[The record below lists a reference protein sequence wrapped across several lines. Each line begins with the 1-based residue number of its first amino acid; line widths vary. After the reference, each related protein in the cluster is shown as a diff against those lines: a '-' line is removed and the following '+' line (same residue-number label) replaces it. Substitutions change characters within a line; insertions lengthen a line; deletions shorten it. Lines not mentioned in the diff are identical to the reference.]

1 MSVATTTP
9 TETGAAP
16 PVSHARDWGGS
27 SYLTQIWVLTG
38 RSMQALKDKRLLIM
52 SLLQPL
58 IMLTL
63 FSQVFKGMA
72 FAPGFP
78 QGVDYI
84 DYLMPAILVT
94 TGSQSAMWAG
104 AGLANDLKNGALA
117 RFRSL
122 PISMYSLLTARSI
135 FDVVRNTIQLSMLLA
150 GAVLLFGF
158 SPGGGILGTL
168 AALLLALIVGWGLSW
183 VFMAVGTWVRNMEVM
198 QMIGMV
204 AVFPLMFASNA
215 FAPVESMPGWL
226 QAIAN
231 VNPLSYAIQGSR
243 GLALGDL
250 EATPIL
256 WALAISAL
264 IAFAG
269 AFAAGRGIRK
279 P

>member
-1 MSVATTTP
+1 MSVTAVTRSTTP
-9 TETGAAP
+9 
-16 PVSHARDWGGS
+16 VSTRQDWGGS
-27 SYLTQIWVLTG
+27 SFPQQVWVLTG
-38 RSMQALKDKRLLIM
+38 RSMQALKDPRLLVM

-72 FAPGFP
+72 YAPGFP
-78 QGVDYI
+78 RGVDYI

-94 TGSQSAMWAG
+94 TGSQAAMWAG

-122 PISMYSLLTARSI
+122 PISMFSLLTARSV
-135 FDVVRNTIQLSMLLA
+135 FDTVRNIIQLSTLLL
-150 GAVLLFGF
+150 GAVVLFGF
-158 SPGGGILGTL
+158 GPSGGVAGTV
-168 AALLLALIVGWGLSW
+168 AALVLALIVGWGLSW
-183 VFMAVGTWVRNMEVM
+183 LFMALGVWVRNLEVM

-215 FAPVESMPGWL
+215 FAPLESLPGWL
-226 QAIAN
+226 QAIAK
-231 VNPLSYAIQGSR
+231 VNPLSYAINGSR

-250 EATPIL
+250 ELTPIF
-256 WALAISAL
+256 WAVVISGIIAL
-264 IAFAG
+264 LG
-269 AFAAGRGIRK
+269 GFAAGRGIRK

>member
-1 MSVATTTP
+1 MTVATTTP
-9 TETGAAP
+9 QTNAAP
-16 PVSHARDWGGS
+16 PAAAARDWGGS
-27 SYLTQIWVLTG
+27 SYPSQIWVLTG
-38 RSMQALKDKRLLIM
+38 RSMQALKDKRMLIM
-52 SLLQPL
+52 SVVQPL

-104 AGLANDLKNGALA
+104 AGLATDLKNGALA
-117 RFRSL
+117 RFRTL
-122 PISMYSLLTARSI
+122 PISMYSLLTARSV
-135 FDVVRNTIQLSMLLA
+135 FDAVRNTIQLSLLLV
-150 GAVLLFGF
+150 GAVVLFGF
-158 SPGGGILGTL
+158 NPAGGVFGTL

-183 VFMAVGTWVRNMEVM
+183 LFMALGTWVRNLEVM

-226 QAIAN
+226 QAIAS
-231 VNPLSYAIQGSR
+231 VNPLSYAIDGSR
-243 GLALGDL
+243 SLALGDL
-250 EATPIL
+250 DAGPIL
-256 WALAISAL
+256 WALLISGIIASGGAL
-264 IAFAG
+264 
-269 AFAAGRGIRK
+269 AAGRGIRK

>member
-1 MSVATTTP
+1 MPTATVTARDT
-9 TETGAAP
+9 AP
-16 PVSHARDWGGS
+16 PVTGQDWGQS
-27 SYLTQIWVLTG
+27 SLPRQIWVLTG
-38 RSMQALKDKRLLIM
+38 RSMQALRDRRLLIM

-72 FAPGFP
+72 YAPGFP
-78 QGVDYI
+78 RGVDYI

-94 TGSQSAMWAG
+94 TGSQAAMWAG

-122 PISMYSLLTARSI
+122 PISMYSLLAARSL
-135 FDVVRNTIQLSMLLA
+135 FDVVRNAIQLSTLLL
-150 GAVLLFGF
+150 GAVVLFGF
-158 SPGGGILGTL
+158 GPSGGVVGAL
-168 AALLLALIVGWGLSW
+168 AAMVLALIVGWGLSW
-183 VFMAVGTWVRNMEVM
+183 LFMALGTWVRNLEVM

-215 FAPVESMPGWL
+215 FAPLESLPGWL
-226 QAIAN
+226 QAIAK
-231 VNPLSYAIQGSR
+231 VNPLSYAINGSR

-250 EATPIL
+250 DVTPIF
-256 WALAISAL
+256 WAVVISGMIAL
-264 IAFAG
+264 LG
-269 AFAAGRGIRK
+269 ALAAGRGIRK

>member
-1 MSVATTTP
+1 
-9 TETGAAP
+9 
-16 PVSHARDWGGS
+16 
-27 SYLTQIWVLTG
+27 
-38 RSMQALKDKRLLIM
+38 MQALKDRRLLVM

-78 QGVDYI
+78 RGVDYI

-94 TGSQSAMWAG
+94 TGSQAAMWAG

-122 PISMYSLLTARSI
+122 PISMFSLLTARSL
-135 FDVVRNTIQLSMLLA
+135 FDAVRNTIQLSTLLL

-158 SPGGGILGTL
+158 APAGGVTGTL
-168 AALLLALIVGWGLSW
+168 GALVLALIVGWGLSW
-183 VFMAVGTWVRNMEVM
+183 LFMALGTWVRNLEVM

-215 FAPVESMPGWL
+215 FAPLQSLPGWL
-226 QAIAN
+226 QGVAK
-231 VNPLSYAIQGSR
+231 VNPLSYAINGSR
-243 GLALGDL
+243 SLALGELDL
-250 EATPIL
+250 APIF
-256 WALAISAL
+256 WALVISAI
-264 IAFAG
+264 IAAAG
-269 AFAAGRGIRK
+269 AFGAGRGIRK

>member
-1 MSVATTTP
+1 MTVATLSK
-9 TETGAAP
+9 ETGPTPPAA
-16 PVSHARDWGGS
+16 SARDWGGS

-78 QGVDYI
+78 KGVDYI

-135 FDVVRNTIQLSMLLA
+135 FDVVRNTIQLSVLLA

-158 SPGGGILGTL
+158 SPSGGVLGTL

-183 VFMAVGTWVRNMEVM
+183 LFMALGTWVRNMEVM

-256 WALAISAL
+256 WALAISGI
-264 IAFAG
+264 IAAVG

>member
-1 MSVATTTP
+1 MSVTAAAAHTTS
-9 TETGAAP
+9 
-16 PVSHARDWGGS
+16 PVSAREEWGGS
-27 SYLTQIWVLTG
+27 SFLQQVWVLTG
-38 RSMQALKDKRLLIM
+38 RSMQALKDRRLLVM

-78 QGVDYI
+78 AGVDYI

-94 TGSQSAMWAG
+94 TGSQAAMWAG

-122 PISMYSLLTARSI
+122 PISMFSLLTARSL
-135 FDVVRNTIQLSMLLA
+135 FDAVRNTIQLSTLLL
-150 GAVLLFGF
+150 GAVLLFKFG
-158 SPGGGILGTL
+158 PAGGVTGTL
-168 AALLLALIVGWGLSW
+168 AALTLALVVGWGLSW
-183 VFMAVGTWVRNMEVM
+183 LFMALGTWVRNLEVM

-215 FAPVESMPGWL
+215 FAPLESLPGWL
-226 QAIAN
+226 QAIAK
-231 VNPLSYAIQGSR
+231 VNPLSYAINGSR
-243 GLALGDL
+243 ALALGDL
-250 EATPIL
+250 DLAPIL
-256 WALAISAL
+256 WSVVISGL
-264 IAFAG
+264 IAGAG
-269 AFAAGRGIRK
+269 AFAAGRGIRR

>member
-1 MSVATTTP
+1 MTVMTTP
-9 TETGAAP
+9 ERTGTTP
-16 PVSHARDWGGS
+16 PVSATRDWGGS
-27 SYLTQIWVLTG
+27 SYPRQIWVLTG
-38 RSMQALKDKRLLIM
+38 RSMNALKDRRLLIM

-72 FAPGFP
+72 YAPGFP
-78 QGVDYI
+78 KGVDYI

-94 TGSQSAMWAG
+94 TGSQAAMWAG

-122 PISMYSLLTARSI
+122 PISMYSLLAARSI
-135 FDVVRNTIQLSMLLA
+135 FDVVRNTIQLSMLLV
-150 GAVLLFGF
+150 GAVVLFGF
-158 SPGGGILGTL
+158 SPAGGVVGTL

-183 VFMAVGTWVRNMEVM
+183 LFMALGTWVRNLEVM

-215 FAPVESMPGWL
+215 FAPLESLPGWL
-226 QAIAN
+226 QAIAK
-231 VNPLSYAIQGSR
+231 VNPLSYAIKGSR

-250 EATPIL
+250 QPAPIL

-264 IAFAG
+264 IALVG

>member
-1 MSVATTTP
+1 MSVTATAAHTTS
-9 TETGAAP
+9 
-16 PVSHARDWGGS
+16 PVSAREEWGGS
-27 SYLTQIWVLTG
+27 SFLQQVWVLTG
-38 RSMQALKDKRLLIM
+38 RSMQALKDRRLLVM

-78 QGVDYI
+78 PGVDYI

-94 TGSQSAMWAG
+94 TGSQAAMWAG

-122 PISMYSLLTARSI
+122 PISMFSLLTARSL
-135 FDVVRNTIQLSMLLA
+135 FDAVRNTIQLSTLLL

-158 SPGGGILGTL
+158 GPAGGVTGTL
-168 AALLLALIVGWGLSW
+168 AALVLALIVGWGLSW
-183 VFMAVGTWVRNMEVM
+183 LFMALGTWVRNLEVM

-215 FAPVESMPGWL
+215 FAPLESLPGWL
-226 QAIAN
+226 QAIAK
-231 VNPLSYAIQGSR
+231 VNPLSYAINGSR
-243 GLALGDL
+243 ALALGDL
-250 EATPIL
+250 DLAPIFWSL
-256 WALAISAL
+256 VISGL
-264 IAFAG
+264 IAGAG

>member
-1 MSVATTTP
+1 MSVSTT
-9 TETGAAP
+9 AAHTTS
-16 PVSHARDWGGS
+16 PVSAREDWGGAS
-27 SYLTQIWVLTG
+27 FPQQVWVLTG
-38 RSMQALKDKRLLIM
+38 RSMQGLKDRRLLVM

-78 QGVDYI
+78 RGVDYI

-94 TGSQSAMWAG
+94 TGSQAAMWAG

-122 PISMYSLLTARSI
+122 PISMFSLLTARSL
-135 FDVVRNTIQLSMLLA
+135 FDALRNTIQLSTLLL
-150 GAVLLFGF
+150 GAVVLFGF
-158 SPGGGILGTL
+158 GPSGGVAGIL
-168 AALLLALIVGWGLSW
+168 AALALALIVGWGLSW
-183 VFMAVGTWVRNMEVM
+183 LFMALGTWVRNLEVM

-215 FAPVESMPGWL
+215 FAPLESLPGWL
-226 QAIAN
+226 QAIAR
-231 VNPLSYAIQGSR
+231 VNPLSYAINGSR

-250 EATPIL
+250 ELAPIF
-256 WALAISAL
+256 WSVVISGIIAVAGALAAV
-264 IAFAG
+264 
-269 AFAAGRGIRK
+269 RGIRR